1 MKDEIVSGEY
11 KFRRNFHNII
21 NQLCHCSKN
30 MDRSCHYLPCLTYS
44 NKRLTIQKNANLKEL
59 SNTRIPLLQSS
70 SCLKP
75 RGLIKNFSKNYLND
89 ALFQLSFTFA
99 SGCQFYFIYFIF
111 FLTTGIQYRCT
122 LGVIPAVFPRKPQRY
137 FFYYQRPFL
146 ALGNKGYFIFFHL
159 ILILTIFIVNSF
171 LKELR
176 DTD

>member
-1 MKDEIVSGEY
+1 M
-11 KFRRNFHNII
+11 
-21 NQLCHCSKN
+21 
-30 MDRSCHYLPCLTYS
+30 PCFNY
-44 NKRLTIQKNANLKEL
+44 
-59 SNTRIPLLQSS
+59 PLLLRQGASFIS
-70 SCLKP
+70 F
-75 RGLIKNFSKNYLND
+75 I
-89 ALFQLSFTFA
+89 LF
-99 SGCQFYFIYFIF
+99 F

-137 FFYYQRPFL
+137 FFYYQRTFL